1 MKHLKITSALLSAIM
16 CMTLVMTPV
25 AVMADEAA
33 TEETQVEETEKPAPK
48 ETEKQEPETVEDREI
63 EDEADNEAVDAAVL
77 AKGKCGAKLNW
88 SLNDTGVLTISGKGG
103 MYAYSKTSPAPWQ
116 EHADKITKVVVSKN
130 VTTIGAYAF
139 YNCANL
145 TSVSLPNTLKA
156 IYDYAFA
163 YCKALPKVVIP
174 SKVNTIGVAAFSN
187 CSILAS
193 INIPKGVT
201 KINDNTFTRCGKLT
215 AISIPASVKTIGVH
229 AFSRSGLTS
238 ISIPK
243 GVTTI
248 DSYAFYICLGLT
260 GVSIPASVK
269 SIGENAFASCSAL
282 AEVNIP
288 VSGLNSI
295 GKNAFKNDSKIKYLD
310 IPLSVT
316 YIGDYAFSGCTGLS
330 QVWINKTQHNNAS
343 TGAFSNVPSAAFA
356 YHDYLIIGNQF
367 SVGDFTYAVSNPA
380 IDGTGTVDMI
390 AVGFD
395 VEKAVIPSVVES
407 NHAKYKVTRISRF
420 TSQYNSE
427 RKLKYLVIGSNIAS
441 IDDEAFAGCPEL
453 ISVTGGAKLSSI
465 GTKAFERCPKLRVF
479 KLTSKSL
486 KRIGPYAFFGD
497 RALKTLY
504 VKKTKKLTKSGVKN
518 SLKGSSVKTVKVK
531 KSKIKKYKKIFKKK
545 NSGKKVKVKK

>member
-16 CMTLVMTPV
+16 CMSMVMTPV
-25 AVMADEAA
+25 AVVADEAA
-33 TEETQVEETEKPAPK
+33 PEETQVEETEKPAPK
-48 ETEKQEPETVEDREI
+48 ETVKQEPETIEDREI
-63 EDEADNEAVDAAVL
+63 EDYADNEAVDAALL
-77 AKGKCGAKLNW
+77 AKGKCGKKLNW
-88 SLNDTGVLTISGKGG
+88 SLSNTGVLTISGKGG

-116 EHADKITKVVVSKN
+116 VHADKLTKVVVSKN

-145 TSVSLPNTLKA
+145 TSVSLPKTLKA
-156 IYDYAFA
+156 IYEYAFA

-174 SKVNTIGVAAFSN
+174 SKVNTIGISAFSN

-201 KINDNTFTRCGKLT
+201 KINDTTFTRCGKLT

-238 ISIPK
+238 VSIPK

-248 DSYAFYICLGLT
+248 GNYAFYSCLALT

-269 SIGENAFASCSAL
+269 SIGEYAFSGCTAL

-295 GKNAFKNDSKIKYLD
+295 GKNAFKNDKKIQYLD

-395 VEKAVIPSVVES
+395 AEKAVIPSVVES

-427 RKLKYLVIGSNIAS
+427 RKLKYLVIGSNITS

-453 ISVTGGAKLSSI
+453 VSVTGGANLSSI
-465 GTKAFERCPKLRVF
+465 GSKAFERCPKLRVF

-486 KRIGPYAFFGD
+486 KKIGPYAFFGD

-518 SLKGSSVKTVKVK
+518 SLKGSSVKTLKVK
-531 KSKIKKYKKIFKKK
+531 KSK
-545 NSGKKVKVKK
+545 VKK